1 MIEVKI
7 VVENTEALKEELRN
21 LLEAAE
27 PAPEKP
33 AVSKTRTRKPKPTE
47 AEAPTPEPAPEVS
60 DKPEPTPE
68 PEPKQEEAP
77 EPAVQPLTEEQ
88 KIALR
93 KKVKDFCMKKA
104 ENKQVLKTWL
114 EGKGLAKVT
123 EVDQMILPELE
134 GLLNG

>member
-27 PAPEKP
+27 PTPEKP
-33 AVSKTRTRKPKPTE
+33 AVSKARKPKPAE

-68 PEPKQEEAP
+68 PESKEEAVP
-77 EPAVQPLTEEQ
+77 EPAAQPLKEDQ
-88 KIALR
+88 KITLR
-93 KKVKDFCMKKA
+93 KKVKDFCVKKA
-104 ENKQVLKTWL
+104 ENKQVLKAWL
-114 EGKGLAKVT
+114 EGKGLTKVT